1 MSSSLIDILSPRI
14 SLIIS
19 QGFSLYERKYG
30 MFKTD
35 KQRQELRGVV
45 ETLIPI
51 IIERIQNSDPVSL
64 DPLKTIILEGL
75 FVVGIGQSYPTE
87 LFDSIISVIETYAD
101 ELPGEYV
108 EFIRS
113 IKEYGRLIR
122 EGVSDVN
129 FFSASSV
136 FDIIQT
142 PEEYQYSEDQFYFA
156 PKEVDEDTR
165 RVYTLFPKERYWETF
180 QSLSDSTS
188 YSPLSYNR
196 VAGRIGKPAYRL
208 AINYDDLILY
218 EGELYKLNSNV
229 SSPSREIFLPE
240 QWTKYTS
247 KRLSSLGRFKA
258 VFDKN
263 IEQYYVGFLENG
275 FDINS
280 ISSDSKIQ
288 EYSPPTLV
296 NEDLLS
302 TTFGGE
308 GKALFASIKRLK
320 SLADYFGAYEGS
332 IVGGVEYITKYSEY
346 LLACA
351 YGRNE
356 SSAFEI
362 INNQT
367 AFGRFDLLFVS
378 KITTN
383 KIPGLNFLKGF
394 LKLNSFVHNQVISG
408 EIDISK
414 QTITYNPIYT
424 QFKHGVKDRYTP
436 RIKKDSYTLAPQVDL
451 LLSSLETL
459 YNRYLY
465 LGDLIN
471 STLNSLDDR
480 GRLKGYDGLG
490 SLEPQLKELQRI
502 FPPSPYMNDL
512 PYGVGPGLSG
522 SIKFLLES
530 YSRLSKTFIYS
541 QLPGKS
547 LEFILQVSSAI
558 NEQIKNIVDTIKK
571 LSISSF
577 SYLPNISTK
586 SFQSQNTA
594 IINFLRSLGFKDSE
608 INSLLQA
615 NNFAELVSSFAP
627 LSDSNDLK
635 SFLKGFELS
644 QLIYEIGGEDGINA
658 YLSFLYSTSDIDGLL
673 NVLSIAQRDKSKA
686 AYVQISQYPKLVGLL
701 IGLTYAIDP
710 NQLVKFTRIL
720 GQNNLTLLESITY
733 LFESGQESII
743 KSRDNIELLQP
754 ILDQVI
760 QGNYSDPFAS
770 PDLTYAQANK
780 TVPIALKQWTELI
793 GDNLGNIPSVDYIRG
808 LYDKSIGLT
817 GKELIQIL
825 GATSSTTPLG
835 QMLDGFN
842 GGNLTRFIQYANIT
856 GLGIK
861 LGYYKNSSQLDNFK
875 LEPMASSL
883 GVLPLLEA
891 MENASEAI
899 NIINVIFE
907 SNLDYTYTS
916 DNNETLQ
923 TLLNAQNKTYESLSD
938 VVTRILS
945 SEDEENIPEIRGFA
959 GNAPIL
965 ESPGVGNSRIPNRIP
980 VANSITPEQYRALFT
995 QQSPSVSVLADLP
1008 QETTSNLI
1016 NNFIKFAEGNK
1027 LINLISQTDE
1037 SSVLADPSPRRD
1049 VSWQPASK
1057 YETPPKEI
1065 VVEPIGY
1072 SVPGIYLD
1080 EEGKSGQIASNV
1092 LGVSFIPEVVLENS
1106 IPQELLTR
1114 FDPVASCQRFGGDN
1128 CQELYENIA
1137 ERCVTEINKSLFP
1150 EEYKSIPGLSPT
1162 AISIDRPLGSF
1173 VDFKPSRAFVSTSEY
1188 NTPPAY
1194 VSLLGQSIEGF
1205 GNKGEPIVS
1214 GIFSAPLVFDS
1225 GGGDVSEYNNTEFG
1239 VIEGIRGRLEKSTEF
1254 NCAMFDSPFEYQ
1266 LCMNIIKCKRFSI
1279 PFEGRYSLDFCPK
1292 TLAGGRL
1299 KQ

>member
-1 MSSSLIDILSPRI
+1 MSSSLIEILSPRI
-14 SLIIS
+14 TLIIS
-19 QGFSLYERKYG
+19 QGFSLYEQRYG
-30 MFKTD
+30 AFKTD

-45 ETLIPI
+45 EKLIPLI
-51 IIERIQNSDPVSL
+51 IQRIQNSDPVSL

-75 FVVGIGQSYPTE
+75 FAVGIGQPYPTE
-87 LFDSIISVIETYAD
+87 LFESIISVIESYTT
-101 ELPGEYV
+101 EIPGEYV
-108 EFIRS
+108 EFLRAIKQYGS
-113 IKEYGRLIR
+113 LIKES
-122 EGVSDVN
+122 VSDIS

-142 PEEYQYSEDQFYFA
+142 PEEYQYSEDQFHFS
-156 PKEVDEDTR
+156 PREVNEDTR
-165 RVYTLFPKERYWETF
+165 RIYTLFPKERYWETF
-180 QSLSDSTS
+180 QTLSDTTS

-196 VAGRIGKPAYRL
+196 VAGKIGKLSYRL
-208 AINYDDLILY
+208 SISYDDLILY

-247 KRLSSLGRFKA
+247 KRLNSLGRFKT

-263 IEQYYVGFLENG
+263 IEQYYIGFLENG

-288 EYSPPTLV
+288 EYSAPTPV

-320 SLADYFGAYEGS
+320 ALGDYFGAYEGS

-356 SSAFEI
+356 GGAFEI

-394 LKLNSFVHNQVISG
+394 LKLNSFIHNQVVS
-408 EIDISK
+408 EDIDISK
-414 QTITYNPIYT
+414 QTITYNPIYA
-424 QFKHGVKDRYTP
+424 QFKHGVQDKYIP
-436 RIKKDSYTLAPQVDL
+436 KVKKDSYTLAPQIDL

-465 LGDLIN
+465 LGDLI
-471 STLNSLDDR
+471 SSILNSLDDR

-490 SLEPQLKELQRI
+490 SLEPQLKELQRV

-512 PYGVGPGLSG
+512 PTGVGPGLSG
-522 SIKFLLES
+522 SIKFLLEA
-530 YSRLSKTFIYS
+530 YSRLSKTFVYS

-547 LEFILQVSSAI
+547 LEFILKVSSAI
-558 NEQIKNIVDTIKK
+558 NEQTKNIIDTIKK

-586 SFQSQNTA
+586 SFQSQNAA

-615 NNFAELVSSFAP
+615 NNFAELVTSFAP
-627 LSDSNDLK
+627 FSDSSDLR

-673 NVLSIAQRDKSKA
+673 NILSIAQKDKSKA
-686 AYVQISQYPKLVGLL
+686 TYIQISQYPKLVGLL

-710 NQLVKFTRIL
+710 NQLIKFTKIL

-733 LFESGQESII
+733 LFQSGQDSII
-743 KSRDNIELLQP
+743 KSRDNIKLLQP

-770 PDLTYAQANK
+770 PDLTYPQANR

-793 GDNLGNIPSVDYIRG
+793 GDNLGSISSIDYIRG

-825 GATSSTTPLG
+825 GGASPTTPLG

-842 GGNLTRFIQYANIT
+842 GGNLTRFIKYANIT

-891 MENASEAI
+891 LENTSEVI
-899 NIINVIFE
+899 NIINTIFE

-916 DNNETLQ
+916 DNNDTLQ
-923 TLLNAQNKTYESLSD
+923 SLLNAQNKTYESLSD
-938 VVTRILS
+938 ITTRLLS
-945 SEDEENIPEIRGFA
+945 SRDEENIVEVKTLA

-980 VANSITPEQYRALFT
+980 VTNSITPEQYRALFT
-995 QQSPSVSVLADLP
+995 QQSQSASVLSTLP
-1008 QETTSNLI
+1008 QQGIPNLI

-1027 LINLISQTDE
+1027 LINLINQTDE
-1037 SSVLADPSPRRD
+1037 AGVFVNQSPKRD
-1049 VSWQPASK
+1049 ISWQPASE

-1065 VVEPIGY
+1065 IVESLEY
-1072 SVPGIYLD
+1072 KVPGIYLD
-1080 EEGKSGQIASNV
+1080 EEGKAGQITSNV
-1092 LGVSFIPEVVLENS
+1092 LGVSFIPEIALENI

-1128 CQELYENIA
+1128 CQELYENVA
-1137 ERCVTEINKSLFP
+1137 ERCVTELNKSLSP
-1150 EEYKSIPGLSPT
+1150 EEYKSIPGFSPT
-1162 AISIDRPLGSF
+1162 TISIDRPLGSF
-1173 VDFKPSRAFVSTSEY
+1173 AEFKPSNAFVSTSEY
-1188 NTPPAY
+1188 NTPPVYA
-1194 VSLLGQSIEGF
+1194 SLLGQSLEGF

-1214 GIFSAPLVFDS
+1214 GIFSDPLVFDS
-1225 GGGDVSEYNNTEFG
+1225 GGGEVSEYNNTEFG
-1239 VIEGIRGRLEKSTEF
+1239 VIEGIRAQLEKSTEF

-1266 LCMNIIKCKRFSI
+1266 LCMNIIKCKKFSI
-1279 PFEGRYSLDFCPK
+1279 PFEGKYSLDFCPK

-1299 KQ
+1299 K